1 MNFTDVN
8 HTNMPIPVVGLD
20 LDINIT
26 NIKFKES
33 SLNGSVPLIKI
44 NDGWAAFQISDLN
57 LLFTLDYFYVTT
69 PPILADMGSAWFA
82 ITALDLSVSLNTN
95 FNQSE
100 ELLQVDLLNITLNCS
115 NPEPFLMFD
124 GVADYSQ
131 VVTSLADTFTAIV
144 RNRVIS
150 VVNE

>member
-1 MNFTDVN
+1 
-8 HTNMPIPVVGLD
+8 MPIPVVGLD

-44 NDGWAAFQISDLN
+44 NDGWGAFQISDLN